1 MFNQHII
8 AYLKNLALVNQDDEL
23 WIEANMEECEQT
35 HYLMD
40 KAQALSIYFFLHFTH
55 YTITHIDS
63 KVRYALSNFL
73 AKQYIL

>member
-40 KAQALSIYFFLHFTH
+40 KA
-55 YTITHIDS
+55 
-63 KVRYALSNFL
+63 
-73 AKQYIL
+73 